1 MAVNFAAKDWAGQRN
16 GHYTDRAS
24 WNNHRDTKGSVMTEL
39 DLVVSAMKNIQNHSE
54 LWGGRFLALT
64 HSLEVAV
71 LFVDGAGRITVAND
85 TVLRLLGGSGGDV
98 VGRTTSD
105 FLGQLGDTLTKCLS
119 DGSCSLQSEPLD
131 GYLTDLSRHHHKV
144 SVLVHPVNTDGTAPE
159 RAMLLVV
166 SDHKRHA
173 LVQALSR
180 AGSSYDYLANF
191 LLMARDD
198 ERKRIASDLHDGL
211 GQVLTMLKFRVEDA
225 LIRLG
230 TNRVDES
237 QAILHEVVQELRGA
251 VGEVRRISTE
261 LRPSMLDDLGLLPTL
276 QWFARQFE
284 AAHAGVKVTLDIR
297 LDEESIPVTIKT
309 SVFRLIQEAMNNV
322 AKHAQATSVF
332 IYLRVYRGA
341 FMVGVVDNGIGF
353 EAGRVLAGQAC
364 LLGVGLNSMRER
376 VEASGG
382 TFKIK
387 SHAGSGTSVSAIWG
401 EPEED
406 FAWTGAA
413 LLTERAEPSADAA
426 AGPARESANDP
437 GQTPAPGARGLKIDV
452 DLTR

>member
-1 MAVNFAAKDWAGQRN
+1 
-16 GHYTDRAS
+16 
-24 WNNHRDTKGSVMTEL
+24 
-39 DLVVSAMKNIQNHSE
+39 
-54 LWGGRFLALT
+54 
-64 HSLEVAV
+64 
-71 LFVDGAGRITVAND
+71 
-85 TVLRLLGGSGGDV
+85 
-98 VGRTTSD
+98 
-105 FLGQLGDTLTKCLS
+105 
-119 DGSCSLQSEPLD
+119 
-131 GYLTDLSRHHHKV
+131 
-144 SVLVHPVNTDGTAPE
+144 VLVHPVNVDGAMPE

-166 SDHKRHA
+166 SDAKRHA

-180 AGSSYDYLANF
+180 AGSTFDYLANF

-225 LIRLG
+225 LIRIG
-230 TNRVDES
+230 AGRADES
-237 QAILHEVVQELRGA
+237 QVILHEVVQELRGA

-332 IYLRVYRGA
+332 IYLRVDRGA

-382 TFKIK
+382 QFKIK

-413 LLTERAEPSADAA
+413 LLTEQAERPNASAA
-426 AGPARESANDP
+426 AQMQEPANDP
-437 GQTPAPGARGLKIDV
+437 VHPPSTDTGSLKIDV

>member
-1 MAVNFAAKDWAGQRN
+1 MAANFAAKGWAEQRK
-16 GHYTDRAS
+16 GLYTGSGS
-24 WNNHRDTKGSVMTEL
+24 WNNLRDKKVSVMTEL
-39 DLVVSAMKNIQNHSE
+39 DLVVSAMKNVQNHAE
-54 LWGGRFLALT
+54 LWSGRFLALT
-64 HSLEVAV
+64 NSLEVAV
-71 LFVDGAGRITVAND
+71 LFVDGQGHITQANEPA
-85 TVLRLLGGSGGDV
+85 LKLLGGGRGDIA
-98 VGRTTSD
+98 GRTAAD
-105 FLGQLGDTLTKCLS
+105 FLGQLGNTLTRCLNE
-119 DGSCSLQSEPLD
+119 GTCTLQSEPLD
-131 GYLTDLSRHHHKV
+131 GYLTDLSNHHHKV
-144 SVLVHPVNTDGTAPE
+144 AVLVHPVNADGAEPE

-166 SDHKRHA
+166 PDHKRHA
-173 LVQALSR
+173 LLQAVSR
-180 AGSSYDYLANF
+180 AGSTFDYLANF

-225 LIRLG
+225 LIRMG
-230 TNRVDES
+230 TGRADES
-237 QAILHEVVQELRGA
+237 QAILHEVVNELRGA

-284 AAHAGVKVTLDIR
+284 GAHTGVKVTLDIR
-297 LDEESIPVTIKT
+297 TDEESVPVTIKT

-322 AKHAQATSVF
+322 AKHAQATNVF
-332 IYLRVYRGA
+332 IYMRVDRGA

-353 EAGRVLAGQAC
+353 EAGRVMAGQAC

-382 TFKIK
+382 TFRIK

-406 FAWTGAA
+406 FAWTGAG
-413 LLTERAEPSADAA
+413 LLSESSPEATTVRP
-426 AGPARESANDP
+426 GQSANDSA
-437 GQTPAPGARGLKIDV
+437 PAPLAVDSGLKIDV